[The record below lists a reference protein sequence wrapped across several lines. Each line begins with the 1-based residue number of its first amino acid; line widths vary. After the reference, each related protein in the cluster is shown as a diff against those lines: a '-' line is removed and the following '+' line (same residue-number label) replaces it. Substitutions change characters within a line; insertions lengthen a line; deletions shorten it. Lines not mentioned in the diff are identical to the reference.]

1 MKRLATFIMIA
12 LAMSGVFIV
21 PSQVGAQ
28 DQPMT
33 ESHIERIKANCVE
46 AQTQL
51 TRIHTN
57 DALLRVNRGQLY
69 ERILTKLMS
78 PFNSRV
84 ALNNLN
90 GSTLV
95 SVSATYEQQLMAFR
109 TYYREY
115 DESMTATLKINCINQ
130 PVAFYDS
137 VVVTRSKREKVHE
150 STGQLQ
156 QSIQNYKKEFE
167 SFAASQ
173 GNGQ

>member
-1 MKRLATFIMIA
+1 MKRLAAFIMIA
-12 LAMSGVFIV
+12 LALSGVFVV
-21 PSQVGAQ
+21 PSVRAQ

-90 GSTLV
+90 GATLV
-95 SVSATYEQQLMAFR
+95 SISATYEQQLAEFR

-115 DESMTATLKINCINQ
+115 DESMTALLKMNCMNQ
-130 PVAFYDS
+130 PVSFYDS
-137 VVVTRSKREKVHE
+137 VATARTKRQKVHD
-150 STGQLQ
+150 STSKLQ
-156 QSIQNYKKEFE
+156 QSIQNYKKEFDA
-167 SFAASQ
+167 FAATQ
-173 GNGQ
+173 GGTQ